1 MKKLVHTI
9 KLLTPAISVFGLMAA
24 TSFNQ
29 ALAQGSAGP
38 NPAGSGGSAGPNP
51 AGNGGGSATPNPAGP
66 GALQNPLNNIN
77 GVEDLL
83 VAILEVLI
91 IIAVPII
98 VIFIILAGFKYV
110 TARGNAQQIQ
120 EASRA
125 LTYAIIGA
133 VLVVGALAIAEIIK
147 NLVAAF

>member
-1 MKKLVHTI
+1 MNRVFATQVKTFKFLI
-9 KLLTPAISVFGLMAA
+9 ASISFLLLMTAN
-24 TSFNQ
+24 FV
-29 ALAQGSAGP
+29 LAQP
-38 NPAGSGGSAGPNP
+38 VNPGTPGQSQPINPGTPGQSQPVNPGGA
-51 AGNGGGSATPNPAGP
+51 